1 MPLFYIKVIDM
12 ENIKFSY
19 TGKYTFIISFLLGTF
34 LLILLLIT
42 RWDFLLML
50 GFIYVIAAI
59 IVNVII
65 FLLELIEYL
74 TEISAKI
81 TSRNSMFLLIA
92 NIPIAFIYFLIV
104 INFC

>member
-1 MPLFYIKVIDM
+1 MK
-12 ENIKFSY
+12 NIKFSY
-19 TGKYTFIISFLLGTF
+19 TGKYTFIISFLSGTF
-34 LLILLLIT
+34 LLILMLIT

-65 FLLELIEYL
+65 FLLELIDYL
-74 TEISAKI
+74 TEVSEKNAF
-81 TSRNSMFLLIA
+81 RNSMFLLMA
-92 NIPIAFIYFLIV
+92 NIPIAFIYLLIV